1 MCIFPPSS
9 KHASRSR
16 HRLLTSASP
25 AHRDDSR
32 ASPAPAVGRSLPRRR
47 SSCCSRRPRILL
59 RRRSPPKLSDTT
71 FWRLVT
77 DFSESNGYFR
87 SDNFVSN
94 ETTYQWV
101 IPELLRTTKPGGVY
115 LGVGPDQN
123 FTLSRSPQAED
134 RLHLRHPSTEHVD
147 APHVQGA
154 DRAVD
159 RPRRLRRA
167 VVFPAQTSRP
177 RHAST
182 PEAIFLA
189 YATVPP
195 DSAAYRKNLTAIDDR
210 LVTQHGFKLSDDDLA
225 TIKYVYDAFVQA
237 GPDITYNF
245 SQGRGAFGRGRMPT
259 YAELQVATDSDRV
272 HRGYLATEANFR
284 LLKDLET
291 NNLVVPLVG
300 DFAGPKAI
308 RAVGA
313 YVKEH
318 GATVTA
324 FYLSNVEQYL
334 FMGEDDW
341 RRFYAN
347 AGTLPIDATSTFIRS
362 AFNGMGYY
370 RYPGGGMRAQQLL
383 ASMLEQLKRFN
394 EGTLASY
401 DDVLRTS
408 R

>member
-1 MCIFPPSS
+1 MVT
-9 KHASRSR
+9 
-16 HRLLTSASP
+16 LL
-25 AHRDDSR
+25 
-32 ASPAPAVGRSLPRRR
+32 APAAPLVAQGFPA
-47 SSCCSRRPRILL
+47 
-59 RRRSPPKLSDTT
+59 KLSDTT

-123 FTLSRSPQAED
+123 FSYLVALKPKIAFVFDIRRQNMLT
-134 RLHLRHPSTEHVD
+134 HLMYKALIEQS
-147 APHVQGA
+147 A
-154 DRAVD
+154 DRADFVA
-159 RPRRLRRA
+159 RL
-167 VVFPAQTSRP
+167 FSRP
-177 RHAST
+177 RPTGLDTTST

-195 DSAAYRKNLTAIDDR
+195 DSTTYRKNLTAIDNR

-272 HRGYLATEANFR
+272 HRSYLATEASFR
-284 LLKDLET
+284 ALKDLET

-300 DFAGPKAI
+300 DFSGPKAI

-313 YVKEH
+313 YVKAH

-334 FMGEDDW
+334 FMSEDDW
-341 RRFYAN
+341 RRFYAS
-347 AGTLPIDATSTFIRS
+347 AGTLPVDATSTFIRS
-362 AFNGMGYY
+362 EFNGMGYY

-383 ASMLEQLKRFN
+383 ASMVEQLKRFN
-394 EGTLASY
+394 DGTLASY